1 MGRARSVGTSLAGA
15 RQTGR
20 VRYDAVVLAGGTARR
35 LGGAD
40 KAALDLRG
48 RSLLSH
54 ALAAVAG
61 AGTVVVVGEQTP
73 TDRPVVFTREQPA
86 YGGPVAA
93 AYAGR
98 DALVDAPDL
107 VVVLAV
113 DMPGVTA
120 ATVDRLLAACGP
132 DQGAALTSGGRTHLA
147 LAVPVR
153 LLDAA
158 RPLVTDGVA
167 LRDLM
172 PALALEAV
180 PAQGDEAADV
190 DTADDLS
197 RWRGQSG

>member
-1 MGRARSVGTSLAGA
+1 
-15 RQTGR
+15 

-35 LGGAD
+35 LGGVD
-40 KAALDLRG
+40 KAALDVRG

-61 AGTVVVVGEQTP
+61 AGTVVVVGDQTP
-73 TDRPVVFTREQPA
+73 TDRAVVFAREQPA

-98 DALVDAPDL
+98 DALGAAADL

-113 DMPGVTA
+113 DMPGVTVE
-120 ATVDRLLAACGP
+120 TVDRLLAACGR
-132 DQGAALTSGGRTHLA
+132 DRGAALTSGGRTHLA

-153 LLDAA
+153 QLDAA
-158 RPLVTDGVA
+158 RPPVTDGVA
-167 LRDLM
+167 LRDLL
-172 PALALEAV
+172 PGLALNEV

-190 DTADDLS
+190 DTPDDLS
-197 RWRGQSG
+197 RWLGENGERA

>member
-1 MGRARSVGTSLAGA
+1 ML
-15 RQTGR
+15 
-20 VRYDAVVLAGGTARR
+20 YDAVVLAGGTARR

-48 RSLLSH
+48 QSLLSR

-61 AGTVVVVGEQTP
+61 AGTVVVVGDPTP
-73 TDRPVVFTREQPA
+73 TDREVVFTREQPA

-98 DALVDAPDL
+98 DALVAAADF

-132 DQGAALTSGGRTHLA
+132 DRGAALTSGGRTHLA
-147 LAVPVR
+147 LALPVR
-153 LLDAA
+153 LFDAA
-158 RPLVTDGVA
+158 RPPVTDGAA
-167 LRDLM
+167 LRDLL
-172 PALALEAV
+172 PGLALKAV

-190 DTADDLS
+190 DTPDDLS
-197 RWRGQSG
+197 RWRGQTGERA

>member
-1 MGRARSVGTSLAGA
+1 VL
-15 RQTGR
+15 
-20 VRYDAVVLAGGTARR
+20 YDAVVLAGGTARR

-40 KAALDLRG
+40 KATLDLRG
-48 RSLLSH
+48 RTLLSH

-61 AGTVVVVGEQTP
+61 ARTVVVVGDRTP
-73 TDRPVVFTREQPA
+73 TDRDVVFTREQPA

-98 DALVDAPDL
+98 DALVAAADF

-132 DQGAALTSGGRTHLA
+132 DRGAALTSGGRTHLA
-147 LAVPVR
+147 LALPAR

-158 RPLVTDGVA
+158 RPAVTDGAA
-167 LRDLM
+167 LRDLL
-172 PALALEAV
+172 PGLALDAV
-180 PAQGDEAADV
+180 PARGDEAADV
-190 DTADDLS
+190 DTSDDLS
-197 RWRGQSG
+197 RWRGETGERA

>member
-1 MGRARSVGTSLAGA
+1 ML
-15 RQTGR
+15 
-20 VRYDAVVLAGGTARR
+20 YDAVVLAGGTARR

-48 RSLLSH
+48 RSLLSR

-61 AGTVVVVGEQTP
+61 AGTVVVVGDPTP
-73 TDRPVVFTREQPA
+73 TDREVVFTREQPA

-98 DALVDAPDL
+98 DALVAAADF

-132 DQGAALTSGGRTHLA
+132 DRGAALTSGGRTHLA

-158 RPLVTDGVA
+158 RPPVTDGVA
-167 LRDLM
+167 LRDLL
-172 PALALEAV
+172 PGLALNGGAG
-180 PAQGDEAADV
+180 AG
-190 DTADDLS
+190 
-197 RWRGQSG
+197 RRGRRRRHSGRPVSMAWPNRRESLIVGT